1 MARRV
6 MPRHPLQYP
15 RDTVFFDRE
24 KFQKPPTKQD
34 FATQGCGWVTVY
46 PVYLDKNKTKV
57 QGRRVTLDIACQV
70 VSASHIFEACKRL
83 KLGRVLEVLLFF
95 CTTSRTTIDSN
106 FHTSPNSLARN
117 ILEIGEDGVEYVFRS
132 RHPRE
137 RIVIL
142 ISKQE
147 RICLLKYVRW
157 CRRSRCR
164 KGITTIRRRRRRRKR
179 RRRRRGNLVL

>member
-83 KLGRVLEVLLFF
+83 KLGRVLEVLLYFF
-95 CTTSRTTIDSN
+95 VQLSRSIQIFTHRRTASRATS
-106 FHTSPNSLARN
+106 
-117 ILEIGEDGVEYVFRS
+117 S
-132 RHPRE
+132 R
-137 RIVIL
+137 L
-142 ISKQE
+142 GKM
-147 RICLLKYVRW
+147 
-157 CRRSRCR
+157 
-164 KGITTIRRRRRRRKR
+164 G
-179 RRRRRGNLVL
+179 

>member
-1 MARRV
+1 MREREEMSQQRRM

-57 QGRRVTLDIACQV
+57 QGRKVTLDVACPI

-83 KLGRVLEVLLFF
+83 KLGRVLEVRL
-95 CTTSRTTIDSN
+95 
-106 FHTSPNSLARN
+106 
-117 ILEIGEDGVEYVFRS
+117 
-132 RHPRE
+132 
-137 RIVIL
+137 
-142 ISKQE
+142 
-147 RICLLKYVRW
+147 
-157 CRRSRCR
+157 
-164 KGITTIRRRRRRRKR
+164 
-179 RRRRRGNLVL
+179 